1 MKRYSQKPGSL
12 PPPSKQ
18 LRTDWFVRMIEREVA
33 QKEFHMPSVPGPF
46 VGKRNVYQCQKC
58 RGHIV
63 TVDVDSGVTP
73 FMIRCRANFPSTCDG
88 DMESAFYRV
97 SQDLIPQY
105 GWFRNPDGGEQL
117 TLRRL
122 DAVQREKYG
131 ERLRRG

>member
-1 MKRYSQKPGSL
+1 MSAIATLANIMERWKDAH
-12 PPPSKQ
+12 PS
-18 LRTDWFVRMIEREVA
+18 
-33 QKEFHMPSVPGPF
+33 
-46 VGKRNVYQCQKC
+46 GKVL
-58 RGHIV
+58 
-63 TVDVDSGVTP
+63 VDVDSGVTP